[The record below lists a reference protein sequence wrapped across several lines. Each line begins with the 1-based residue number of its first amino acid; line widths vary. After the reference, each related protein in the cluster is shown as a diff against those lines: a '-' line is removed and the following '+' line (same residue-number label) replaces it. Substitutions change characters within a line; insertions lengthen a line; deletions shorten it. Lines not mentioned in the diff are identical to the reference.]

1 MCVVFLLLHNKTKY
15 NYWNLIT
22 NQPMPSQSENKSIV
36 KGYKKCRRVK
46 GPRYA
51 RYDMDAPE
59 NAPKYCKY
67 EDPRVCR
74 EDFSGIDYVNDG
86 AYLTSVHQT
95 QKMFRLV
102 HPGIIYYYYSF
113 NL

>member
-1 MCVVFLLLHNKTKY
+1 
-15 NYWNLIT
+15 
-22 NQPMPSQSENKSIV
+22 MPAHSDNKSIV
-36 KGYKKCRRVK
+36 KGYTKSRRIK
-46 GPRYA
+46 YA
-51 RYDMDAPE
+51 RFDMDAPE

-74 EDFSGIDYVNDG
+74 EDFSGIDYVDDD

-102 HPGIIYYYYSF
+102 YPGIVYYILFILF
-113 NL
+113 N